1 MELLDEDAEE
11 RGTLRLPALCPI
23 GGAGVDVAV
32 ANGSELDAC
41 EEPHDGQKRAPDWIS
56 VPQEEQ

>member
-1 MELLDEDAEE
+1 V
-11 RGTLRLPALCPI
+11 LRLTGFGTFA
-23 GGAGVDVAV
+23 GAGVDVAV

-41 EEPHDGQKRAPDWIS
+41 EEPHDGQKRALDWIS